1 MSIAATSIEINAKN
15 LNSNTF
21 CNYISERKISLTP
34 TSVSTLQINI
44 TKMCNQA
51 CVHCHVDA
59 GPRRREMMSDA
70 VVDACLEV
78 MAQGS
83 DIGVLDITGG
93 APELHPR
100 FIEMVEKARSLGK
113 RVIVRHNLT
122 VTHDLHPLSKAS
134 MEYLPE
140 FFAKQNVEIVSSLP
154 YYQPYFTDKQRGDG
168 VFEKSIKSLQILNKL
183 GYGQP
188 GSNKIL
194 NLVYNPAGAFLPA
207 PQKGLENDFKKELF
221 SKYGV
226 VFNSL
231 FALTNMPINRFKA
244 QLIKSKGLEVYM
256 EKLMQAFNPSAAN
269 GVMCRDMI
277 SVSYDGILYDCDFNQ
292 MLDMP
297 IDNKSEKAMTIFD
310 FSLTTLLGRE
320 IKVDDHCFACTA
332 GAGSSCGGNTVD

>member
-1 MSIAATSIEINAKN
+1 MSITAASVDIKTKN
-15 LNSNTF
+15 LKANVFSNYL
-21 CNYISERKISLTP
+21 CERKVSLTP

-59 GPRRREMMSDA
+59 SPRRREMMSEL
-70 VVDACLEV
+70 VLDACLKILAEN
-78 MAQGS
+78 GE
-83 DIGVLDITGG
+83 IGVLDITGG

-100 FIEMVEKARSLGK
+100 FIELVEKTRDLGK

-122 VTHDLHPLSKAS
+122 VTHDLHPLLKTS

-154 YYQPYFTDKQRGDG
+154 YYQSYFTDKQRGDG

-188 GSNKIL
+188 GSHKIL

-221 SKYGV
+221 NKYGV

-256 EKLMQAFNPSAAN
+256 EKLMQAFNPIAAN

-277 SVSYDGILYDCDFNQ
+277 SVSYDGKLYDCDFNQ
-292 MLDMP
+292 MLNMP
-297 IDNKSEKAMTIFD
+297 IENKAEKAMTIFD
-310 FSLTTLLGRE
+310 FSSSALLERE